1 MATFNDVQTE
11 GFSGFLGGAL
21 NSDKQHYSDLNKQG
35 SLIDQALGNVKK
47 NIEVEEFSRFAPTR
61 EAEDALKMEQARR
74 KLPMVQEMLNSD
86 LEGKKAQAAMNY
98 SHGRLFGEQADSAN
112 YGNAATRIDA
122 INQLL
127 RRLPPDQA
135 LQMRMR
141 LNPVMQNLA
150 QRMTGRPQGE
160 FMGSNELEATAAAG
174 INTPAH
180 QQSMDKKMSDMER
193 ALAVAQAKGDV
204 SLQIQQMRGITAAI
218 IAGMRGAN
226 GKVDPT
232 SFKAQLDQFNKTRT
246 PLGIIAKGQGL
257 LSILNDEND
266 MGGLLRKSINSQMD
280 AALAGINSDPSR
292 QPPKDVP
299 KGSPMPDPRNPNPTP
314 KSGNTD
320 LPRGVTRDD

>member
-47 NIEVEEFSRFAPTR
+47 NIEVDEFSRFAPTR
-61 EAEDALKMEQARR
+61 EAEDALKLQQARL

-86 LEGKKAQAAMNY
+86 LAGKKADAAQKY
-98 SHGRLFGEQADSAN
+98 AHSRLFGEQAESAN

-141 LNPVMQNLA
+141 LNPVMQDLA

-174 INTPAH
+174 VNTPEH
-180 QQSMDKKMSDMER
+180 QRATDKKMQDYEK
-193 ALAVAQAKGDV
+193 ALAVAQVKGDSAQTV
-204 SLQIQQMRGITAAI
+204 AIIRAMAAITA
-218 IAGMRGAN
+218 AGMRGQG
-226 GKVDPT
+226 GKLDPT
-232 SFKAQLDQFNKTRT
+232 SFKAQLKAFNDAKDPKT
-246 PLGIIAKGQGL
+246 IIVKGMGL
-257 LSILNDEND
+257 KSVLNDEND
-266 MGGLLRKSINSQMD
+266 PSGTLRDTIDAQMTT
-280 AALAGINSDPSR
+280 ALGVVNSDPSR
-292 QPPKDVP
+292 QAPKDVP
-299 KGSPMPDPRNPNPTP
+299 KGSPLADPRNPNPAP
-314 KSGNTD
+314 KPRAAD
-320 LPRGVTRDD
+320 LPPGVTRD